1 MEIQRMSDRALEF
14 RIGIFIIFA
23 SIGLIGLGIMFS
35 GGLQLG
41 AKQSYITV
49 KFVNAP
55 GVAVGVPVRK
65 NGIRIGAV
73 TKVEFDER
81 TDRPKNEPEGVLI
94 TLGIEEPFKLT
105 QESIPMI
112 QRALIGDT
120 LIEIMTGSKKNPE
133 PIQLSADPEKAMIIQ
148 GQVSADP
155 NEALALATN
164 ALNQAGKTLSS
175 IEEAAIGVAA
185 LTKKAELLEDFINT
199 WSKTGKNLGQLAE
212 RADKIVVENEAD
224 IKPSI
229 AALKRILEGADQTFD
244 ADARSRI
251 QAVIKRADALTESLD
266 KDVMA
271 ALKPLAADLGS
282 DTKRT
287 PVTNLGQ
294 ALLRLNA
301 MAAQLGLLTR
311 TLSDSNGQL
320 NTTGSLQKL
329 LTDGS
334 LYSETTAT
342 MRGANEIVKALRP
355 AIKNMSVF
363 AERVAADPGAISRG
377 ALKP

>member
-1 MEIQRMSDRALEF
+1 M
-14 RIGIFIIFA
+14 
-23 SIGLIGLGIMFS
+23 
-35 GGLQLG
+35 
-41 AKQSYITV
+41 
-49 KFVNAP
+49 
-55 GVAVGVPVRK
+55 GVPVRK

>member
-1 MEIQRMSDRALEF
+1 MSDRALEF

-105 QESIPMI
+105 QESVPMI

-212 RADKIVVENEAD
+212 RADKIVVDNEAD

>member
-1 MEIQRMSDRALEF
+1 MSDRALEF

-212 RADKIVVENEAD
+212 RADKIVVDNEAD

-251 QAVIKRADALTESLD
+251 QAVIKRADSLTESLD

>member
-1 MEIQRMSDRALEF
+1 MSDRALEF

-251 QAVIKRADALTESLD
+251 QAVIKRADSLTESLD

>member
-1 MEIQRMSDRALEF
+1 MSDRALEF

>member
-1 MEIQRMSDRALEF
+1 MSDRALEF
-14 RIGIFIIFA
+14 RIGIFVILA

-35 GGLQLG
+35 GGLHIG
-41 AKQSYITV
+41 AKQRFITV

-81 TDRPKNEPEGVLI
+81 PDRPKD
-94 TLGIEEPFKLT
+94 
-105 QESIPMI
+105 ESVPLV

-120 LIEIMTGSKKNPE
+120 MIEILTGSKKHPE
-133 PIQLSADPEKAMIIQ
+133 PVQLSDDPDRTMIIQ

-155 NEALALATN
+155 NEALGLATT

-175 IEEAAIGVAA
+175 IEDAAKGVAA

-199 WSKTGKNLGQLAE
+199 WSTTGKKLGQLAE
-212 RADKIVVENEAD
+212 RADKIVLDNEAD

-229 AALKRILEGADQTFD
+229 ASLKRILEGADQTFD
-244 ADARSRI
+244 QDARNRI

-266 KDVMA
+266 KDVMV
-271 ALKPLAADLGS
+271 ALKPLAADLGG
-282 DTKRT
+282 DPKRT

-301 MAAQLGLLTR
+301 IAAQLGLLSR

-320 NTTGSLQKL
+320 NTNGTLQKL
-329 LTDGS
+329 LTDAS
-334 LYSETTAT
+334 FYTEATAT
-342 MRGANEIVKALRP
+342 LRGANDIVKTLRP
-355 AIKNMSVF
+355 AIKNMSIF

>member
-1 MEIQRMSDRALEF
+1 MSDRAMEF
-14 RIGIFIIFA
+14 RIGLFVLIA
-23 SIGLIGLGIMFS
+23 GAGLVALGIMFG
-35 GGLQLG
+35 GGLQIG
-41 AKQSYITV
+41 AAQRYVTV

-65 NGIRIGAV
+65 NGIRIGSV
-73 TKVEFDER
+73 KKVAFDDR
-81 TDRPKNEPEGVLI
+81 LDRPKNEPDGVLI
-94 TLGIEEPFKLT
+94 TLGIDEPFTLT
-105 QESIPMI
+105 QESVPLV

-120 LIEIMTGSKKNPE
+120 TIEVLTGSKRLPE
-133 PIQLSADPEKAMIIQ
+133 PIVLSDDMDKAMIIP

-155 NEALALATN
+155 NEALGLATT
-164 ALNQAGKTLSS
+164 ALTKAGQTLES
-175 IEEAAIGVAA
+175 IDEAAKGVTA
-185 LTKKAELLEDFINT
+185 LTKKAEALEEFIDT
-199 WSKTGKNLGQLAE
+199 WGVTGKKLGQLAE
-212 RADKIVVENEAD
+212 RADKIVLENEAD

-229 AALKRILEGADQTFD
+229 AAMKRLLEGADKTLD
-244 ADARSRI
+244 ADARAKI
-251 QAVIKRADALTESLD
+251 QNVIRRADSLTESLD
-266 KDVMA
+266 KDVMT
-271 ALKPLAADLGS
+271 ALKPLAADLGG

-320 NTTGSLQKL
+320 NTAGTLQKL

-334 LYSETTAT
+334 LYTEAT
-342 MRGANEIVKALRP
+342 GALRGANEIVKTLRP
-355 AIKNMSVF
+355 AIKNMSIF

>member
-1 MEIQRMSDRALEF
+1 MSDRALEF

-105 QESIPMI
+105 QESVPMI

-212 RADKIVVENEAD
+212 RADKIVVDNEAD

-251 QAVIKRADALTESLD
+251 QAVIKRADSLTESLD

>member
-1 MEIQRMSDRALEF
+1 MEF
-14 RIGIFIIFA
+14 RIGIFVLFA
-23 SIGLIGLGIMFS
+23 GAGLVALGIMFG
-35 GGLQLG
+35 GGLQIG
-41 AKQSYITV
+41 AAQRYVTV

-65 NGIRIGAV
+65 NGIRIGSV
-73 TKVEFDER
+73 KKVAFDDR
-81 TDRPKNEPEGVLI
+81 PDRPKNEPEGVLI
-94 TLGIEEPFKLT
+94 TLGIDEPFTLT
-105 QESIPMI
+105 QESVPLV

-120 LIEIMTGSKKNPE
+120 TIEVLTGSKRLPE
-133 PIQLSADPEKAMIIQ
+133 PIVLSEDMDKAMIIP

-155 NEALALATN
+155 NEALGLATT
-164 ALNQAGKTLSS
+164 ALTKAGQTLES
-175 IEEAAIGVAA
+175 IDEAAKGVAA
-185 LTKKAELLEDFINT
+185 LTKKAEMLEDFINT
-199 WSKTGKNLGQLAE
+199 WSVTGKKLGQLAE
-212 RADKIVVENEAD
+212 RADKVVVDNEAD

-229 AALKRILEGADQTFD
+229 AAMKRLLEGANETFD
-244 ADARSRI
+244 GDARAKI
-251 QAVIKRADALTESLD
+251 QNVIRRADTLTESLD
-266 KDVMA
+266 KDVMT
-271 ALKPLAADLGS
+271 ALKPLAADLGG

-320 NTTGSLQKL
+320 NTAGTLQKL

-334 LYSETTAT
+334 LYTEATAT
-342 MRGANEIVKALRP
+342 LRGANEIVKTLRP
-355 AIKNMSVF
+355 AIKNMSIF

>member
-1 MEIQRMSDRALEF
+1 MSERALEF
-14 RIGIFIIFA
+14 RIGIFVILA

-35 GGLQLG
+35 GGLHIG
-41 AKQSYITV
+41 AKQRFITV

-81 TDRPKNEPEGVLI
+81 ADRPKDEAEGVLI
-94 TLGIEEPFKLT
+94 TLGIDLPYSLN
-105 QESIPMI
+105 QESVPLV

-120 LIEIMTGSKKNPE
+120 MIEILTGSKKHPE
-133 PIQLSADPEKAMIIQ
+133 PVQLSDDPDRTMIIQ

-155 NEALALATN
+155 NEALGLATT

-175 IEEAAIGVAA
+175 IEDAAKGVAA
-185 LTKKAELLEDFINT
+185 LTKKAEMLEDFINT
-199 WSKTGKNLGQLAE
+199 WSTTGKKLGQLAE
-212 RADKIVVENEAD
+212 RADKIVLDNEAD

-229 AALKRILEGADQTFD
+229 ASLKRILEGADQTFD
-244 ADARSRI
+244 QEARNRI
-251 QAVIKRADALTESLD
+251 QAVIKRADAMTESLD
-266 KDVMA
+266 KDVMV
-271 ALKPLAADLGS
+271 ALKPLAADLGG
-282 DTKRT
+282 DPKRT

-301 MAAQLGLLTR
+301 IAAQLGLLTR

-320 NTTGSLQKL
+320 NTNGTLQKL
-329 LTDGS
+329 LTDAS
-334 LYSETTAT
+334 LYTEATAT
-342 MRGANEIVKALRP
+342 LRGANDIVKTLRP
-355 AIKNMSVF
+355 AIKNMSIF